1 MSLVRLLTYTQY
13 HTKGSASDYGMANA
27 LRATHNASAKPGRH
41 GSVEILLL
49 TDEQMRRYVST
60 ALREVRYL
68 DAAVR
73 QEMEDS
79 AYPPSAQGHLLRQC
93 RICSSST
100 CQDKLVLPPQ
110 NPGGAETQLLSS
122 ELVPIR
128 PFRVCAARACQLHLR
143 TRKETSRASLASLA
157 LDQLDR
163 APVSHTRERA
173 HLPSHDSM
181 LHKAHHRTHTEAQMK
196 IVTFASA
203 EIAMFHR

>member
-27 LRATHNASAKPGRH
+27 LRATHNASAKPGCH

-68 DAAVR
+68 DAAMR
-73 QEMEDS
+73 QEIEE
-79 AYPPSAQGHLLRQC
+79 AAFPHSAQGHLLRQC

-100 CQDKLVLPPQ
+100 CQDKLVLPPRKL
-110 NPGGAETQLLSS
+110 GDAESQLPSS

-128 PFRVCAARACQLHLR
+128 PFRVCAA
-143 TRKETSRASLASLA
+143 
-157 LDQLDR
+157 
-163 APVSHTRERA
+163 
-173 HLPSHDSM
+173 
-181 LHKAHHRTHTEAQMK
+181 
-196 IVTFASA
+196 FA
-203 EIAMFHR
+203 F